1 VEDNAAWV
9 GLTRGVASQASVG
22 PGINGALGPVI
33 PTILGLLH
41 EFQRAGIPTYNA
53 TFSAYALVVFCIPI
67 VVASLLVGK
76 IGFKPLAAAAFVLML
91 IAWAYR
97 VPFLLF
103 ASYGHLSAIRAV
115 LFLIGLVVFFMRARK
130 STATLFVGMGLALA
144 VGTVWFSIAALGM
157 GAAGAVLVITWS
169 GIGRYARALGI
180 AGFVVVTYVLV
191 RQLPVSA
198 GDNPAIPHETFSS
211 LYAAQG
217 GTASID
223 ATLFVVI
230 LIGVAGLSWLG
241 ARFGRELSRTSTLA
255 ICGVLY
261 IGAVYVGA
269 YALRVGV
276 GYGPTKV
283 AFVVGSVVLVLL
295 LSAVPRFVLPLASS
309 SESLR
314 CWEWVQSSTAERATL
329 HPGRGL
335 EIRRHRLG
343 LCRLRRPSNKWARH
357 QLLPLLASEAGSG
370 LRIYAL
376 AGVRRSRLEATARI
390 SVTDWQ
396 SPMMRTRRKLWVQ
409 PSRTGRLGAAM

>member
-1 VEDNAAWV
+1 
-9 GLTRGVASQASVG
+9 
-22 PGINGALGPVI
+22 
-33 PTILGLLH
+33 
-41 EFQRAGIPTYNA
+41 
-53 TFSAYALVVFCIPI
+53 
-67 VVASLLVGK
+67 VASLLVGK

-295 LSAVPRFVLPLASS
+295 LSAVPRFVLPPRVVVGVLAVLGVGAVIYGGAGDLASRAWPGDPPPPPWLVPL
-309 SESLR
+309 EKTV
-314 CWEWVQSSTAERATL
+314 EQVGATSTAPIA
-329 HPGRGL
+329 
-335 EIRRHRLG
+335 
-343 LCRLRRPSNKWARH
+343 CV
-357 QLLPLLASEAGSG
+357 GSG
-370 LRIYAL
+370 KWSAYLC
-376 AGVRRSRLEATARI
+376 
-390 SVTDWQ
+390 
-396 SPMMRTRRKLWVQ
+396 TRW
-409 PSRTGRLGAAM
+409 GAALTAGGDGPYLSYRLAIANDADAAEIVGAAVADGTVGRSDVIVIDLPAATNSAGWDLISGAARVFGPDGISMQPRPVRPAS